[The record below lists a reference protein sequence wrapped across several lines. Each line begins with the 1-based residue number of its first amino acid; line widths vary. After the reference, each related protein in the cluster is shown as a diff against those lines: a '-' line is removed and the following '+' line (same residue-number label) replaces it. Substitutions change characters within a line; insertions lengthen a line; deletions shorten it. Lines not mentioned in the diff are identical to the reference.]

1 MPSDGSWVI
10 SSVADSE
17 LPALRDADP
26 PEQDAD
32 LPAAR
37 VGAVIVNYNAG
48 PALGDCVASLGAEG
62 VGEVVVVDNASLDT
76 SMATLAA
83 AWPKAKRV
91 LSVSNLGYGAG
102 ANLGARST
110 GAEYLLVC
118 NPDVV
123 AVPGAVGTLAS
134 LLDSS
139 PGVGLVGPL
148 LREPSGVVYPSGREF
163 PGMGEAIGHG
173 FLGLFWGGNP
183 WTRRYRRIGQEQ
195 HRAREADWV
204 SGAFFLVRRKAFD
217 DVGGF
222 DEGYFMYVEDVDLCW
237 RLRRAGWV
245 IRYEPA
251 AEVVH
256 EQGRSASQHP
266 YRMLVAH
273 HRSMWRF
280 ARLTATGRERW
291 LLPLVA
297 LGLSARLVLTWAEH
311 LLSPR
316 SRLRSRAD

>member
-1 MPSDGSWVI
+1 VGDAEPEAPHG
-10 SSVADSE
+10 AE
-17 LPALRDADP
+17 PALLDEPATLAVSP
-26 PEQDAD
+26 PV
-32 LPAAR
+32 AR
-37 VGAVIVNYNAG
+37 VASVVINYNAG
-48 PALGDCVASLGAEG
+48 ASLSDCVASLTAEG
-62 VGEVVVVDNASLDT
+62 VGEIVVVDNASVDT
-76 SMATLAA
+76 SMVELAK
-83 AWPKAKRV
+83 AWPKAKRIF
-91 LSVSNLGYGAG
+91 STRNLGYGAG
-102 ANLGARST
+102 VNLGARST
-110 GAEYLLVC
+110 TAPYLLVC

-123 AVPGAVGTLAS
+123 ASPGAVGKLTA
-134 LLDSS
+134 LLDAS
-139 PGVGLVGPL
+139 PEVGLVGPM

-183 WTRRYRRIGQEQ
+183 WTRRYRRIGQDQ

-204 SGAFFLVRRKAFD
+204 SGAFFLVRRNVFD

-222 DEGYFMYVEDVDLCW
+222 DEGYFMYMEDVDLCW
-237 RLRRAGWV
+237 RLRQAGWV
-245 IRYEPA
+245 IFYEPS

-280 ARLTATGRERW
+280 ARQTAQSHERP

-297 LGLSARLVLTWAEH
+297 IGLAGRLFLTWVEH

-316 SRLRSRAD
+316 SRLRSRRD